1 MGDSSTEVLYV
12 DVDGTLTGPG
22 GNLFAGPDHEPT
34 LVAAEAVVTARRA
47 GLELVPLSGRHRESV
62 AEVARVIGA
71 DSWIGELGAIRSY
84 DRGSEVV
91 LDQGEY
97 PGDGEAIHDLRR
109 AGEELVA
116 LRPGT
121 LEEHA
126 PWNEHRL
133 ASYMLRGDAEEAE
146 LQAWL
151 DEHDYGWADCI
162 DNGVI
167 PRRFDGLPG
176 LEAARVF
183 HLVPRGVSKA
193 AAVAADRSR
202 RGLTPEDCAA
212 IGDAAADLACAAE
225 VGRFF
230 LVANALQKDPGL
242 ADAVNA
248 ADNAE
253 VTNGAYGAGFAD
265 AVHALVG

>member
-1 MGDSSTEVLYV
+1 MRTVGHKILYV

-22 GNLFAGPDHEPT
+22 GSLFAGPDHEPT
-34 LVAAEAVVTARRA
+34 LVAAEAVLTARRA
-47 GLELVPLSGRHRESV
+47 GLELVPLSGRHRESI

-116 LRPGT
+116 LRPGR

-133 ASYMLRGDAEEAE
+133 ASYMLRGDADEAE

-151 DEHDYGWADCI
+151 GEHDYGWADCI

-176 LEAARVF
+176 LESARVF

-193 AAVAADRSR
+193 AAIAADRAR
-202 RGLTPEDCAA
+202 RGLAPEECAA
-212 IGDAAADLACAAE
+212 VGDAAADLACASE

-242 ADAVNA
+242 AAAVDAV
-248 ADNAE
+248 DNAT

-265 AVHALVG
+265 AVSALVD